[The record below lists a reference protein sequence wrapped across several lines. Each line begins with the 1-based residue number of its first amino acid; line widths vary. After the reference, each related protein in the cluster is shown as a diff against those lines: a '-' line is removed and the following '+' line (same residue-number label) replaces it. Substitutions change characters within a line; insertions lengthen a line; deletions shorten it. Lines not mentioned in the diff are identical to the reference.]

1 MGNIT
6 KYRPGDDI
14 THSWQAVSGLP
25 WDPFDS
31 CAVHTQR
38 EVVCPK
44 CEVIVIARSS
54 PHILDLVVLFSAVL
68 VQRSQLTLLP
78 ERQVWHKRTSN
89 VFVRHADSPSRG
101 RTLRLP
107 SLHAIS

>member
-1 MGNIT
+1 MGNISEY
-6 KYRPGDDI
+6 KPGDDI
-14 THSWQAVSGLP
+14 THSWQAASGLP

-68 VQRSQLTLLP
+68 VHSLPCSRKGRSGT
-78 ERQVWHKRTSN
+78 
-89 VFVRHADSPSRG
+89 RG
-101 RTLRLP
+101 LQMCL
-107 SLHAIS
+107 